1 MAWNL
6 RWPWATTPSPAK
18 IVAEAPARKRL
29 VPMNDATSRPRDLP
43 VYTWT
48 EWDSVQKVKAALT
61 ELEAGHF
68 LSAAQLVDAMGRDD
82 RITGVLGT
90 RTKGLVG
97 LPIDIEKPD
106 TASSKA
112 LKEQRPQM
120 LPTAQVRKMLRSGI
134 MLGIGVGQNV
144 WTRTE
149 TSWSP
154 RLKWWHPQFIQWRW
168 DTRSYWIQTMDGLL
182 ELHAGDG
189 EWVLYTPY
197 GEQLGY
203 LDALVRALAVPW
215 LIRQWARRDWARY
228 SEVHGLP
235 IRKGKVP
242 ARADEQDKE
251 RFIIELSQLG
261 SESVIRLPQGTEDG
275 ASFDVEMLEA
285 SSQSW
290 EGFQALL
297 QKTDTDIAVAV
308 LGQNLTTEA
317 GTSGGKGALSTAT
330 IHNQIRQDV
339 LQDDATTLADCLH
352 EQTVRPWA
360 LYNYGDVDAAPRA
373 TFHTDPP
380 EDLGAKATSYQTVAN
395 ALTAFKGIRAPVDV
409 GQVLVDFGIPVVQG
423 QPMPDLTEEPEPQP
437 GEDDPDDE
445 PDDKSNK
452 DKPK

>member
-1 MAWNL
+1 
-6 RWPWATTPSPAK
+6 
-18 IVAEAPARKRL
+18 
-29 VPMNDATSRPRDLP
+29 
-43 VYTWT
+43 
-48 EWDSVQKVKAALT
+48 
-61 ELEAGHF
+61 
-68 LSAAQLVDAMGRDD
+68 MGRDD
-82 RITGVLGT
+82 RITGVLST
-90 RTKGLVG
+90 RTKGLLG
-97 LPIDIEKPD
+97 LPIDIED
-106 TASSKA
+106 ADSAAAKA
-112 LKEQRPQM
+112 LKEQRPKM
-120 LPTAQVRKMLRSGI
+120 LPTAQVRKLLRSGI

-149 TSWSP
+149 TTWSP

-203 LDALVRALAVPW
+203 LDALVRALAIPW

-242 ARADEQDKE
+242 SAGRRRGQGAIHHRALAARLRKRHPAAAGH
-251 RFIIELSQLG
+251 RGRRELRRRDARGELAELG
-261 SESVIRLPQGTEDG
+261 RLPGAAAEDRHRHRG
-275 ASFDVEMLEA
+275 RA
-285 SSQSW
+285 
-290 EGFQALL
+290 
-297 QKTDTDIAVAV
+297 

-317 GTSGGKGALSTAT
+317 GTGTGKGALSTAT

-360 LYNYGDVDAAPRA
+360 LYNYGDEEAAPYA

-395 ALTAFKGIRAPVDV
+395 ALTAFKGVRAPVDV

-423 QPMPDLTEEPEPQP
+423 KPMPDLTEEPEPEP
-437 GEDDPDDE
+437 GDDGKPG
-445 PDDKSNK
+445 DKPGK